1 MTTVFSI
8 FFSLAWLELLRGNPF
23 PLIATG
29 LVAAIASGG
38 AVPQAND
45 DED

>member
-1 MTTVFSI
+1 
-8 FFSLAWLELLRGNPF
+8 LLRGNPF

-29 LVAAIASGG
+29 LVAAVASGG
-38 AVPQAND
+38 ARQTDN